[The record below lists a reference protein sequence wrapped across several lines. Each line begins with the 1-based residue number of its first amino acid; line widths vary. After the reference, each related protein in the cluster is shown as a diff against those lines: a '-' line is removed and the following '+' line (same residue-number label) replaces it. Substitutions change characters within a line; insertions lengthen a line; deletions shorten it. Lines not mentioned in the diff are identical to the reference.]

1 MNWKTLASFLWL
13 LETNWKLQQFKT
25 YSKDF
30 HNSVIFCREISP
42 KYGNG
47 RIKVCFSTGVIW
59 GRFMTSL
66 LIIILKHFSINVKGY
81 PSFKGSATHD
91 HFLFEVTFHP
101 YHGQTYHGYH
111 KYILEINEN
120 FSIKLD
126 RSVLNKN
133 ISSAK
138 LFLFDNN

>member
-1 MNWKTLASFLWL
+1 
-13 LETNWKLQQFKT
+13 
-25 YSKDF
+25 
-30 HNSVIFCREISP
+30 
-42 KYGNG
+42 
-47 RIKVCFSTGVIW
+47 
-59 GRFMTSL
+59 MTSL

-81 PSFKGSATHD
+81 PSFKGSAIHD

-101 YHGQTYHGYH
+101 YHGHH

-120 FSIKLD
+120 FPIKLD